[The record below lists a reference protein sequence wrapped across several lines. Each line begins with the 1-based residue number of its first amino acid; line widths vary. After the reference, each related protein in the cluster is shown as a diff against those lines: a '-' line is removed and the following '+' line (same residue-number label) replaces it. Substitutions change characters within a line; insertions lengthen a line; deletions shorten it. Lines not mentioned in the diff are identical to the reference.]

1 MHAVWASSTID
12 AESVPPQLA
21 EIARAG
27 VVLVGDRVLL
37 ARPETGTP
45 PPPDSD
51 DWAAERWTNKIHL
64 DSPRAATDPAWR
76 RELVSWGLAV
86 AEPLVE
92 QAASLTDLPV
102 QATVTLQ
109 SAPGEADPDADC
121 ATGAIHLYCIRNP
134 GDDATGRIDDFAQ
147 PLLTLTTNR

>member
-1 MHAVWASSTID
+1 MHAVW
-12 AESVPPQLA
+12 EL
-21 EIARAG
+21 
-27 VVLVGDRVLL
+27 
-37 ARPETGTP
+37 

-64 DSPRAATDPAWR
+64 DSPRAVSDPAWR

-102 QATVTLQ
+102 QATVALQ
-109 SAPGEADPDADC
+109 SAPGKADPDADY
-121 ATGAIHLYCIRNP
+121 ATGAIHVYCCADP
-134 GDDATGRIDDFAQ
+134 AQLAATRVGVETSTGSTPVGNSPAGRQ
-147 PLLTLTTNR
+147 LTSKSALIPSQCGADSTQMKS